1 MISINVYAMELPLEK
16 WVSSFLLSTENRYFR
31 KQQNGENLQIYQKP
45 NQVGDMQQ
53 STSSNTY
60 IEKCADSA
68 SSINNV
74 SGNWY
79 KVLKKWDVDE
89 LEKRCRP
96 NENMHRK
103 ILNSLES
110 CSSNFHS
117 WRQLQHLQ
125 ENCQPLLLSLKPQ
138 KTGTIMR
145 VISLF
150 IGSGDPKLDISHE
163 IFWKTANE

>member
-31 KQQNGENLQIYQKP
+31 KQKNGENLQIYQKP
-45 NQVGDMQQ
+45 NQVGEMQQ

-60 IEKCADSA
+60 MEKCADSA

-89 LEKRCRP
+89 LEERCRP

-103 ILNSLES
+103 IFKPTWE
-110 CSSNFHS
+110 
-117 WRQLQHLQ
+117 LQ
-125 ENCQPLLLSLKPQ
+125 
-138 KTGTIMR
+138 
-145 VISLF
+145 F
-150 IGSGDPKLDISHE
+150 
-163 IFWKTANE
+163 